1 MFEDQSKKDITETVQ
16 IEENNEPEVQ
26 KVSNQRKN
34 RFGIKKDVLYINLM
48 VSIEFFLIFLK
59 TKADMVDTTT
69 SNSLNSETNSL
80 IGDKKDDET
89 TMKIGGA
96 AEMTANQ
103 CKNRIDIKK

>member
-1 MFEDQSKKDITETVQ
+1 
-16 IEENNEPEVQ
+16 
-26 KVSNQRKN
+26 
-34 RFGIKKDVLYINLM
+34 
-48 VSIEFFLIFLK
+48 
-59 TKADMVDTTT
+59 MVDTTT